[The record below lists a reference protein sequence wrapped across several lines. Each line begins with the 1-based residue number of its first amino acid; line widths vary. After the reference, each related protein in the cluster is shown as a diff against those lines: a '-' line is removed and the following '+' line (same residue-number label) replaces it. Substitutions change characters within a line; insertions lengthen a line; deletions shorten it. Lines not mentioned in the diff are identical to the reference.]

1 MNLGQFI
8 DTFKE
13 AIAQRVVESYPP
25 LYRPSENGHEL
36 PRLLRKPLGAQEDAI
51 RGAALSLEAH
61 RGTTVVGEMGTGK
74 TFIAAA
80 AAHLAG
86 FKRILVLCPPHLV
99 PKWKREVEMTVPGAR
114 AVIVKSIT
122 DLERLRLS
130 TGSGPLFAVMSREKA
145 KLSYRW
151 MPAVIQRW
159 AVSKGRL
166 LRDEETVE
174 PFRVPCC
181 PDCTAQVVD
190 KDGVP
195 LTDADLNRRKHT
207 CAGCGSPLWQADRSG
222 PARYPLADYVKH
234 HMKGFFDLLVG
245 DEVHEYKG
253 RGSAQGIAAGV
264 LADVCGKSLSLSG
277 TLMGGYSSTLFHLLY
292 RFSPEIR
299 TDFGRSD
306 EHRWIQRYGF
316 EEHTVGKPD
325 DDSVEDGRFSR
336 RRKYR
341 KVVRERPGLVPSAL
355 FHIIGNTVFLRLAD
369 VASGLPPYDEQV
381 MLSSMDSEEDATGY
395 SQRSAYNTVYEE
407 LRLKLAEALKAGS
420 KRLLATYLQTLLAYP
435 DGCTRGETVFDPR
448 SGEVIVQVPP
458 LSEEKLYPKEKA
470 LIDMVAAERME
481 GRRVL
486 VYATHTGTRD
496 ITERMDDML
505 TRHGFRVA
513 VMKADAVAPER
524 REAWVAD
531 RVKQGIDVMI
541 CHPRLVQTGLD
552 LIDFPTLIWYET
564 DYSVYVMRQASRR
577 SWRIGQTRPVKVVFM
592 SYKNTLQA
600 DALKLVAKKLQSS
613 LAVEGELP
621 EDGLA
626 AYGDDGDDLMMAL
639 ARKIVSGDE
648 EEDETVEAVFAQARD
663 AEAASEEYLVDDGW
677 KTVEIEPEAVEVN
690 GNGHHAGGIGPTV
703 ELVLDNGHHGQRQW
717 PCACPGQRE
726 WQRPPRRGRGAAAV
740 AVLLGGVHGRGAGEA
755 EGPGP
760 QASARSHV
768 PVRVGAGNGTGA
780 GGGAGRRRA
789 LGCNTQ
795 GEVVA
800 RSAMASP
807 CTAMCAGFFAFQ
819 PARFM
824 CAALFFCP
832 FSGEVLIPLL
842 RSPSSASDGPSGE
855 AARNGQPIKRRLTL
869 NLASTFQRWLK
880 VWRSRAFSMLRSG
893 QTAIDGE
900 AGERE
905 RLIPRCSAVPTR
917 AGSTF
922 RAILSVPG

>member
-8 DTFKE
+8 DTFKD

-25 LYRPSENGHEL
+25 LYRPSENGHKL

-51 RGAALSLEAH
+51 KGAALSLEAH

-86 FKRILVLCPPHLV
+86 FKRVLVLCPPHLV

-130 TGSGPLFAVMSREKA
+130 VGSGPLFAVMSREKA

-151 MPAVIQRW
+151 MPAVIERW
-159 AVSKGRL
+159 ATSKGRL
-166 LRDEETVE
+166 LRDEETGE

-181 PDCTAQVVD
+181 PDCTAQIVD

-195 LTDADLNRRKHT
+195 LTDEDLNRRKHT
-207 CAGCGSPLWQADRSG
+207 CAGCGSPLWQADKSG

-369 VASGLPPYDEQV
+369 VASGLPPYEEQV

-448 SGEVIVQVPP
+448 SGDVIVQVPP
-458 LSEEKLYPKEKA
+458 LSEERLYPKEKA

-496 ITERMDDML
+496 ITGRMDDML

-531 RVKQGIDVMI
+531 RVKEGIDVMI

-626 AYGDDGDDLMMAL
+626 AYGDDLMMAL

-663 AEAASEEYLVDDGW
+663 AEAASEEFLVDDGW
-677 KTVEIEPEAVEVN
+677 KVVEVEPEAVDVN
-690 GNGHHAGGIGPTV
+690 GNGTNGHHADGIEPTV
-703 ELVLDNGHHGQRQW
+703 ELVLDTGHVSANGNGHAAVPVNGHHDEAPEPQQTLFSWAEFMAEEPVKPKGRGRKPQPAAASLFEWALEMEQE
-717 PCACPGQRE
+717 RE
-726 WQRPPRRGRGAAAV
+726 EEPVRRGTLGRKGTGEVAAHGATTSPRTWQRSKDNSDSQRR
-740 AVLLGGVHGRGAGEA
+740 
-755 EGPGP
+755 
-760 QASARSHV
+760 
-768 PVRVGAGNGTGA
+768 
-780 GGGAGRRRA
+780 
-789 LGCNTQ
+789 
-795 GEVVA
+795 
-800 RSAMASP
+800 
-807 CTAMCAGFFAFQ
+807 
-819 PARFM
+819 
-824 CAALFFCP
+824 
-832 FSGEVLIPLL
+832 
-842 RSPSSASDGPSGE
+842 
-855 AARNGQPIKRRLTL
+855 
-869 NLASTFQRWLK
+869 
-880 VWRSRAFSMLRSG
+880 
-893 QTAIDGE
+893 
-900 AGERE
+900 
-905 RLIPRCSAVPTR
+905 
-917 AGSTF
+917 
-922 RAILSVPG
+922 